1 MSEHSEHKGG
11 QINVNESRD
20 AEAAPVVIRPAPDLD
35 GLEAGMDLPPIVP
48 AAVAGSR
55 ADIASPSIAADDATP
70 FDAAQEPSQQESIKA
85 DSAIKADS
93 SLHAGARV
101 QATEEAA
108 APGTNRFALLAA
120 AVALAAALGAMIGSA
135 TTAGIAY
142 LAMASDTPASP
153 ATRVIDPTKEIH
165 ALKTIIAKSQ
175 SDISKL
181 KASIDSTARLASTQ
195 FARITDRMEHN
206 EKAQNDPTTKLA
218 AIQDSLGRIERRV
231 VLSATPA
238 NTVTASNASATD
250 AHAKDDVTG
259 SIPARETAPKERTLA
274 EQARDIQGKDLQA
287 RPDRPAVVTGWVLR
301 DIYRGRA
308 LVESRYA
315 GVFEVGPGSMLPG
328 VGRVETIKR
337 QDGKWVVVTPKGI
350 ITSMR

>member
-1 MSEHSEHKGG
+1 MSEQKGG
-11 QINVNESRD
+11 QTNANESQG

-35 GLEAGMDLPPIVP
+35 GLEAGMDLPAIG
-48 AAVAGSR
+48 AAAAHSHAEV
-55 ADIASPSIAADDATP
+55 ASPSIAADSATP
-70 FDAAQEPSQQESIKA
+70 FDAAQEPLKAEPTLKA
-85 DSAIKADS
+85 DAPFN
-93 SLHAGARV
+93 AGART
-101 QATEEAA
+101 QTADGSA
-108 APGTNRFALLAA
+108 APGTNRFAMLAA

-153 ATRVIDPTKEIH
+153 ATRVIDPTHEIN
-165 ALKTIIAKSQ
+165 ALKAIVAKSRN
-175 SDISKL
+175 DISKL

-195 FARITDRMEHN
+195 FARIADRMEHN
-206 EKAQNDPTTKLA
+206 EKAQTDPAAKLA
-218 AIQDSLGRIERRV
+218 AIEDALGRIERRV

-238 NTVTASNASATD
+238 STVTASNAGSSNAR
-250 AHAKDDVTG
+250 AKDDVTG
-259 SIPARETAPKERTLA
+259 SIPAQETAPKERTLA
-274 EQARDIQGKDLQA
+274 EQARDIEAKDTPA
-287 RPDRPAVVTGWVLR
+287 KPDRSPVVTGWVLR

-328 VGRVETIKR
+328 VGRVEMIKR

>member
-1 MSEHSEHKGG
+1 VSEKKSVQTNAH
-11 QINVNESRD
+11 ESQD
-20 AEAAPVVIRPAPDLD
+20 TEAAPVVIRPAPNLD
-35 GLEAGMDLPPIVP
+35 GLEAGMDLPAMGASGFDRP
-48 AAVAGSR
+48 
-55 ADIASPSIAADDATP
+55 IASPSIASDD
-70 FDAAQEPSQQESIKA
+70 AQEPLKQEQATSESTIDASLKA
-85 DSAIKADS
+85 DPSFS
-93 SLHAGARV
+93 AGART
-101 QATEEAA
+101 QAASESA
-108 APGTNRFALLAA
+108 APGANRFALLAA

-142 LAMASDTPASP
+142 LAMASDTSSP

-165 ALKTIIAKSQ
+165 ALKTIVAKSQ

-206 EKAQNDPTTKLA
+206 EKAQNDPATKLA

-231 VLSATPA
+231 ALSAIPA
-238 NTVTASNASATD
+238 NTVTASNASSGD

-259 SIPARETAPKERTLA
+259 SIPAKETAPKERTLA
-274 EQARDIQGKDLQA
+274 EQARDIQAKDPQA
-287 RPDRPAVVTGWVLR
+287 KPDRSTVVTGWVLR